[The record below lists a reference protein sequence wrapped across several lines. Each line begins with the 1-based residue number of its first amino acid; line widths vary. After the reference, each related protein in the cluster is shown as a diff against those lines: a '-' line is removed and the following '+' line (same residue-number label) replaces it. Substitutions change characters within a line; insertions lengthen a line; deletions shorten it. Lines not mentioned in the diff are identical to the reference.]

1 MTYQIVYDI
10 LKMIRDMW
18 VIDRTSYF
26 YERVGLVLNWLTI
39 ILIVIGTVFFSA
51 IASLAVVDLYSK
63 YKTKDR

>member
-1 MTYQIVYDI
+1 MMYRIVYDI
-10 LKMIRDMW
+10 LVMIRDMW
-18 VIDRTSYF
+18 IIDRTSYF

-39 ILIVIGTVFFSA
+39 ILIVIGTVFFSV